1 MINPKNSENA
11 LKMFQ
16 TEFETKHVISEKAD
30 MTEVDI
36 KNELTVKDID
46 YTISSEEYQT
56 LLNLLGGVASNPRLY
71 NLILQL
77 VQRFST
83 TADYIVEKG
92 TTNDWYYEK
101 HKSGIAKL
109 WARFNIGQV
118 IIGNVLASS
127 GPGVVVSNATS
138 FSFPF
143 EFTEVPFCSINHE
156 GNSTGYTSIQTTG
169 NVSTT
174 TKTYEVR
181 LSRFGTSSVVTQ
193 NNIFSIFAVGKY
205 K

>member
-1 MINPKNSENA
+1 MNINPKNSENA
-11 LKMFQ
+11 LKMIQ

-83 TADYIVEKG
+83 ADCTITDSGTALSVTAGADTEDGQLAQAVIDAFDYQ
-92 TTNDWYYEK
+92 T
-101 HKSGIAKL
+101 AKEIL
-109 WARFNIGQV
+109 
-118 IIGNVLASS
+118 
-127 GPGVVVSNATS
+127 
-138 FSFPF
+138 
-143 EFTEVPFCSINHE
+143 EV
-156 GNSTGYTSIQTTG
+156 
-169 NVSTT
+169 
-174 TKTYEVR
+174 
-181 LSRFGTSSVVTQ
+181 
-193 NNIFSIFAVGKY
+193 
-205 K
+205 

>member
-1 MINPKNSENA
+1 M
-11 LKMFQ
+11 
-16 TEFETKHVISEKAD
+16 
-30 MTEVDI
+30 
-36 KNELTVKDID
+36 
-46 YTISSEEYQT
+46 
-56 LLNLLGGVASNPRLY
+56 SNPRLY

-92 TTNDWYYEK
+92 TTNGWYYEK
-101 HKSGIAKL
+101 YNSGIAKL
-109 WARFNIGQV
+109 WARLDIGQV
-118 IIGNVLASS
+118 TIMNVLASS
-127 GPGVVVSNATS
+127 GPGVVVSNAMS

>member
-1 MINPKNSENA
+1 MNINPKNSENA
-11 LKMFQ
+11 LKMIQ

-83 TADYIVEKG
+83 ADCTITDSGTALSVTAGAGTEDGQLAQAVIDAFDYA
-92 TTNDWYYEK
+92 T
-101 HKSGIAKL
+101 AKDIL
-109 WARFNIGQV
+109 
-118 IIGNVLASS
+118 
-127 GPGVVVSNATS
+127 
-138 FSFPF
+138 
-143 EFTEVPFCSINHE
+143 EV
-156 GNSTGYTSIQTTG
+156 
-169 NVSTT
+169 
-174 TKTYEVR
+174 
-181 LSRFGTSSVVTQ
+181 
-193 NNIFSIFAVGKY
+193 
-205 K
+205 